1 MWNAPQREIL
11 NMSDR
16 LCVSC
21 RFTFLSRFTDICK
34 DSSDDDYSDANSS
47 HTEGYAVM
55 DVIEYELPD
64 DSESDDVSSASSGT
78 DVSVHKGLYASRKI
92 SKDFFF
98 ALVII

>member
-1 MWNAPQREIL
+1 
-11 NMSDR
+11 MSDR

-98 ALVII
+98 FALS